1 MRCTDRDRLRP
12 VRRQRGGRGLGGR
25 DHPAVGMEQ
34 IADADPANGENPLF
48 RAAQAYLD
56 FARAH
61 PAVYDA
67 MFTRATAL
75 HFAAETLRPN

>member
-1 MRCTDRDRLRP
+1 
-12 VRRQRGGRGLGGR
+12 
-25 DHPAVGMEQ
+25 MEQ